1 MSDGLSVTICNVE
14 RLSGDELVAMKELT
28 NAAATAFSAEWNY
41 IARIVEQLAADCV
54 RDRKRFPNGDLKSFI
69 DGYWK
74 PAVDR
79 DPATLPSKDG
89 STAALESSALRVS
102 CTLAVGWSTR

>member
-79 DPATLPSKDG
+79 DPGLVHFKNLF
-89 STAALESSALRVS
+89 TAMVRKAGAR
-102 CTLAVGWSTR
+102 